1 MRKPLVA
8 HLLSAV
14 RQALGQV
21 APGETPPEPARAR
34 GIANASAVAG
44 AAPSEF
50 GPDTHDATNSFWFSA
65 HLDERPRFDA
75 VDTRRSRTQ
84 RPDVTSGAAE

>member
-8 HLLSAV
+8 HLLTAV

-21 APGETPPEPARAR
+21 VSGEKPPQPGGGT
-34 GIANASAVAG
+34 S

-50 GPDTHDATNSFWFSA
+50 NAELHDATNSFWFSA
-65 HLDERPRFDA
+65 HLDERPRFET
-75 VDTRRSRTQ
+75 VDTRRASPQ
-84 RPDVTSGAAE
+84 RPGVTSTVAD